1 MPRGSLALGT
11 SSAQRCLL
19 FVPGFL
25 VPPRAYTALLAPV
38 ADRVGRVIVLPPAAS
53 TVALMAGRHSPGEQA
68 RHVGEV
74 ARELQRTPG
83 ADRSRCWHRGASLR
97 LVSCWSTPCRAA
109 AGRGQ
114 RPSRSLRCDV
124 IAQASWSAAGRTD
137 AAPPPDATTRC
148 SPRLCPAAITPS
160 SLIAATPMCSTGS
173 RHDSAGSSAD
183 TATTDGGPGK
193 ASREPWSSSSPEH
206 RGWALRREAQQRC
219 QVSGGLSASRASE
232 AAWSRS
238 SSSA

>member
-74 ARELQRTPG
+74 ARELQRTG
-83 ADRSRCWHRGASLR
+83 VEVIVGGHSRGGPVAL
-97 LVSCWSTPCRAA
+97 LA
-109 AGRGQ
+109 
-114 RPSRSLRCDV
+114 SRS
-124 IAQASWSAAGRTD
+124 IAPVGLVLVD
-137 AAPPPDATTRC
+137 P
-148 SPRLCPAAITPS
+148 
-160 SLIAATPMCSTGS
+160 
-173 RHDSAGSSAD
+173 
-183 TATTDGGPGK
+183 
-193 ASREPWSSSSPEH
+193 
-206 RGWALRREAQQRC
+206 
-219 QVSGGLSASRASE
+219 VSGGGGPWAAAEPLPSVRRDRPGLVVGCGSHGRCAPAGRDHEVFAAALPGCHHTVVPDCGHADVLNGLATRLGGLLCGHGNDRRRAREGVSRAVVEFLS
-232 AAWSRS
+232 
-238 SSSA
+238 